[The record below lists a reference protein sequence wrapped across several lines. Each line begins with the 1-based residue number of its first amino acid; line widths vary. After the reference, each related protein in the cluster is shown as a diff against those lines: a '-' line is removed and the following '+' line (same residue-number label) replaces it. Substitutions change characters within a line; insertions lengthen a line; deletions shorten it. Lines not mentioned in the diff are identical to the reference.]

1 TIISEVFEK
10 TEPVISEFTFTNVFI
25 WRHSYQFQVSFL
37 DNILLILACPEPDK
51 HFFMPPAGENISLE
65 VLDTMLSFMLK
76 EELRGKKLRKKKN
89 HLNYFL
95 KNFDFVFEP
104 LNDKTIKL
112 CFEMQEEWCNLKDC
126 AENPTLSSEDFAAF
140 EALYHW
146 KQLRFDGGVILING
160 KVEAFSLGERLN
172 KKTAVVHVEKAN
184 PKTRGLYPA
193 INQVC
198 CKNLWSGYEY
208 INREQDM
215 GQKGLR
221 QAKLSYN
228 PAFLVEKYTITPGK
242 NF

>member
-1 TIISEVFEK
+1 MPVPEFPDFRPIELEDRTIISEVFEK
-10 TEPVISEFTFTNVFI
+10 TEPVISEFTFTNLFI

-126 AENPTLSSEDFAAF
+126 AENPTLSSEDFAVF

-146 KQLRFDGGVILING
+146 KQLSIN
-160 KVEAFSLGERLN
+160 RM
-172 KKTAVVHVEKAN
+172 
-184 PKTRGLYPA
+184 
-193 INQVC
+193 C
-198 CKNLWSGYEY
+198 CKNLWSGYKY
-208 INREQDM
+208 INREQDL
-215 GQKGLR
+215 GEEGLR

-228 PAFLVEKYTITPGK
+228 PAFLVEKYTITLDKNSDAEKYNGQEKLRGK
-242 NF
+242 VHKRNSEP

>member
-1 TIISEVFEK
+1 MPVPEFPDFRPIELEDRTIISEVFEK
-10 TEPVISEFTFTNVFI
+10 TEPVISEFTFTNLFI

-126 AENPTLSSEDFAAF
+126 AENPTLSSEDFAVF

-146 KQLRFDGGVILING
+146 KQLSIN
-160 KVEAFSLGERLN
+160 RM
-172 KKTAVVHVEKAN
+172 
-184 PKTRGLYPA
+184 
-193 INQVC
+193 C
-198 CKNLWSGYEY
+198 CKNLWSGYKY
-208 INREQDM
+208 INREQDL
-215 GQKGLR
+215 GEEGLR

-228 PAFLVEKYTITPGK
+228 PAFLGEKYTISPGK